1 MQLSKFKD
9 DFILLLEAGFIAVNQ
24 MDDDSAQKLFKA
36 SKLLDNK
43 NILPV
48 VGAGYLH
55 FHKLE
60 LKEAIH
66 EFEQALKMEPK
77 NEMAKTLLGICHSF
91 LPSTIEKGEQILA
104 ETAKSKE
111 PTVKKLSKTT
121 IDFVEKHVKPEPTPM
136 EAHKKKAKAKTRRKH
151 HA

>member
-1 MQLSKFKD
+1 MQLSKYKD
-9 DFILLLEAGFIAVNQ
+9 DFILLLESGFIAVNQ

-48 VGAGYLH
+48 VGMGYLH

-66 EFEQALKMEPK
+66 DFEQALKMEPK

-91 LPSTIEKGEQILA
+91 LPSTVEKGEKILQ
-104 ETAKSKE
+104 ETAKSSE
-111 PTVKKLSKTT
+111 PTVKNLSKTT
-121 IDFVEKHVKPEPTPM
+121 IDFVDKHIKEEETPM
-136 EAHKKKAKAKTRRKH
+136 EAHKKRAKSKKRRKH
-151 HA
+151 HG